1 MIINFLKRRRLYQK
15 NRAPIII
22 LFFLAFLLRLTRLI
36 PNMELVTTSLV
47 LSSFY
52 LSRKHT
58 LLFTLITLIAT
69 DLLLGNTNIFIFT
82 WTGFLLPIFLSKLLI
97 PQPFRSLSGG
107 GPSIFK
113 LIRFGI
119 ISNVFFYLWTNFGVW
134 LLDSWGMYPHTLPGL
149 ISCYINALPF
159 LKNQICS
166 SLLFIPLFQTL
177 IKQAYH
183 ILRRNQLSPYQLAK
197 SDFGQNIS

>member
-1 MIINFLKRRRLYQK
+1 MINRLQTLTQIFKK

-82 WTGFLLPIFLSKLLI
+82 WTGFLLPILVLPGLSRRISHLPTFLNTITMAL
-97 PQPFRSLSGG
+97 GT
-107 GPSIFK
+107 
-113 LIRFGI
+113 
-119 ISNVFFYLWTNFGVW
+119 NVFFYLWTNFGVW
-134 LLDSWGMYPHTLPGL
+134 ALDSWGMYPHTLPGL
-149 ISCYINALPF
+149 ISCYINGLPF
-159 LKNQICS
+159 LKNQISS

-177 IKQAYH
+177 ILQAH
-183 ILRRNQLSPYQLAK
+183 RILRRDQLSPYQLAK